1 MTYNTLN
8 YSSSYNSLVELSKSN
23 KEFRVINGKDVLWFP
38 IQIPQNVSFIEMFN
52 NSLSNYIKLL
62 SASKEI
68 IDEVDDIICI
78 VSDVS
83 NRLIDVLNHYRNG
96 DIIKSF
102 EVFSRMMDD
111 KYNNCLPIKKV
122 ESNIVLYRMRGKTDI
137 KEKEEFY
144 YLPVSMR
151 HKCSS
156 ERFSIAG
163 YPCLYLG
170 YSKKDCMVEVNQTGS
185 MIGLSLKEDVSVNV
199 LDLTFYK
206 QQKERKAFVNYLKSW
221 PLIAACYMVKCN
233 EEAYYA
239 SFKEEYVI
247 PQMLTAYLKHKYN
260 ELNIDGICYYSVRN
274 ENLNPQGEGEND
286 YRNLVLF
293 PYNNDVNEENGTNR
307 YELCNRF
314 EWYQPFN
321 VGI

>member
-1 MTYNTLN
+1 MYDTLN
-8 YSSSYNSLVELSKSN
+8 NSSIFGSLIKLSKSK
-23 KEFRVINGKDVLWFP
+23 KEFRVLNGKDVLWFP
-38 IQIPQNVSFIEMFN
+38 IQIPQNVSLIEMLN

-68 IDEVDDIICI
+68 IGEVGDIICI

-83 NRLIDVLNHYRNG
+83 KRLIEVLNHYRNG
-96 DIIKSF
+96 DIIESF

-122 ESNIVLYRMRGKTDI
+122 ESNIILYRMRSKTDI

-170 YSKKDCMVEVNQTGS
+170 YSKKDCMTEVSNIGS
-185 MIGLSLKEDVSVNV
+185 IIGLSLKENVNINV
-199 LDLTFYK
+199 LDLAFYY
-206 QQKERKAFVNYLKSW
+206 QQKERKDFVNYLKAW
-221 PLIAACYMVKCN
+221 PLIAACYMVQCN
-233 EEAYYA
+233 ERAKDA
-239 SFKEEYVI
+239 SFKEEYII

-274 ENLNPQGEGEND
+274 ENLNPQGEGEVD

-307 YELCNRF
+307 YELCDRF

-321 VGI
+321 VGK